1 MVLKMNEITGV
12 EFNKNDILTYGL
24 PTQKGLVKMR
34 TSVDITP
41 AYDEKGEEILPMHQ
55 KWVIVF
61 YRILRRILVAR
72 TEK

>member
-1 MVLKMNEITGV
+1 MNEITGV
-12 EFNKNDILTYGL
+12 KFNKNEILTYGL
-24 PTQKGLVKMR
+24 LTQKGLVKMK